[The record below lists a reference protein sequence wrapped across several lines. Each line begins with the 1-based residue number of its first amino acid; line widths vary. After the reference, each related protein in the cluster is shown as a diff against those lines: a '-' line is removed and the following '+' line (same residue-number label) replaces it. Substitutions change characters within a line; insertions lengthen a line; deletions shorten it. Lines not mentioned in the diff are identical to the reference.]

1 MASSLNEKFQA
12 GESYGDSRKDSE
24 NFFSDPTKVAAD
36 ILKDYVSV
44 RGQTS
49 QAELLGVIKSLL
61 NKGEPLD
68 DKKG

>member
-1 MASSLNEKFQA
+1 MATNFTQKFQA
-12 GESYGDSRKDSE
+12 GESYGDARQDSA
-24 NFFSDPTKVAAD
+24 NFFNDPAKIAAD

-49 QAELLGVIKSLL
+49 PAELVGLIKELL
-61 NKGEPLD
+61 SKGEPLD

>member
-1 MASSLNEKFQA
+1 MASSLTEKFQA
-12 GESYGDSRKDSE
+12 GESYGDDEQDHS
-24 NFFSDPTKVAAD
+24 NFFSDPVKVAAD

-49 QAELLGVIKSLL
+49 QAELVGVIKDLL
-61 NKGEPLD
+61 RKGEPLD